1 MIISIIIV
9 LCVAAAVAAYG
20 LINGNDATFSNLAGV
35 DSGGDSGSGTGHGN
49 NTTNLTL
56 NSLLTG
62 SSSSGSGSGSGSG
75 GHGTGSGGE
84 SSHTPTYNP
93 SPSPNPNPNPNPDTD
108 DDTYVPPIDEDDA
121 RDIVNGLIGVIGWY
135 AGEPRFDSAN
145 HCYYVPI
152 YDSEGNNVDSITIN
166 SDTGWSDRG

>member
-62 SSSSGSGSGSGSG
+62 SGTSASSGSGSGSGSG
-75 GHGTGSGGE
+75 TNSGSGSGSG
-84 SSHTPTYNP
+84 SSDNPPYNPNP
-93 SPSPNPNPNPNPDTD
+93 SPG
-108 DDTYVPPIDEDDA
+108 PIITPEEA
-121 RDIVNGLIGVIGWY
+121 KEIVNGVIKVIGWY
-135 AGEPRFDSAN
+135 AGEPTYDNATNF
-145 HCYYVPI
+145 YYVPV
-152 YDSEGNNVDSITIN
+152 YNAAGDAVDIVAVNATS
-166 SDTGWSDRG
+166 GWTDRG

>member
-56 NSLLTG
+56 NSLLRG
-62 SSSSGSGSGSGSG
+62 SGTSASSGSGSGSGS
-75 GHGTGSGGE
+75 
-84 SSHTPTYNP
+84 PDNPPYNPNP
-93 SPSPNPNPNPNPDTD
+93 SPGPTITP
-108 DDTYVPPIDEDDA
+108 EEA
-121 RDIVNGLIGVIGWY
+121 KDIVNGVIQVIGWY
-135 AGEPRFDSAN
+135 AGEPTYDNATNF
-145 HCYYVPI
+145 YYVPV
-152 YDSEGNNVDSITIN
+152 YNAAGDPVDTVAVNAS
-166 SDTGWSDRG
+166 SGWTDRG